1 MSAILRDAEGHPLG
15 IPVQLSKNWHG
26 RSGDN
31 PYEGTWFH
39 GFTQLRLPAET
50 TVDVELTLAFAHWG
64 GVPAASHAQLCLIGW
79 GANQLWDES
88 AMGSWGESICY
99 EPDQI
104 QAGCSMLDV
113 RPLMVTS
120 MGNDPAWGWT
130 NNVGGG
136 DFFRL
141 FDRSGRRVPH
151 GRMKTAYERQ
161 GPCLTEVTYAGQV
174 GEGIEHAET
183 VRLARTDDI
192 VRGVYS
198 VRMDVKQPVD
208 FSRLVLFQIGADT
221 YSYTGERKMAVG
233 NVTGLVREWDTQW
246 GGDIY
251 RTQPLEC
258 TGMVPWVSLHEAVR
272 RPRADKGAWANRGIV
287 IREWRAR
294 LGGKDAQPWVAE
306 RGAVVGGT
314 ATSTIDIVPPPDV
327 TQLVAGDFVEATIEH
342 LVLPQAAADY
352 YGPNEPL
359 RAALAT
365 MHDSWRLVHR
375 EAVGNTRRVEVRK
388 GRLIR
393 LHPDVRVAAED
404 GRAEFTIAGG
414 LGYVPITITGLPTYR
429 GGGFTID
436 GIPCDQAVH
445 GNDFWQT
452 DFDPET
458 GTWSQTVTVP
468 LSESVDHTIRF
479 GATVP

>member
-1 MSAILRDAEGHPLG
+1 
-15 IPVQLSKNWHG
+15 
-26 RSGDN
+26 
-31 PYEGTWFH
+31 
-39 GFTQLRLPAET
+39 
-50 TVDVELTLAFAHWG
+50 
-64 GVPAASHAQLCLIGW
+64 
-79 GANQLWDES
+79 
-88 AMGSWGESICY
+88 
-99 EPDQI
+99 
-104 QAGCSMLDV
+104 
-113 RPLMVTS
+113 MVTS
-120 MGNDPAWGWT
+120 MGNDRAWGWT

-141 FDRSGRRVPH
+141 FDRAGLRVSH
-151 GRMKTAYERQ
+151 GRMKTAYEKQ
-161 GPCLTEVTYAGQV
+161 GPCLTEVTYAGEV
-174 GEGIEHAET
+174 GAGIEHAET
-183 VRLARTDDI
+183 VSLARTDDI

-198 VRMDVKQPVD
+198 IRMDVKQPLD
-208 FSRLVLFQIGADT
+208 FSRLVLFQIGADS

-233 NVTGLVREWDTQW
+233 DVTGLVREWDTQW
-246 GGDIY
+246 GGDVY

-258 TGMVPWVSLHEAVR
+258 TGAVPWVSLHGAVR
-272 RPRADKGAWANRGIV
+272 RPGAERGAWANRGVV

-294 LGGKDAQPWVAE
+294 LGGKDARPWVAE

-314 ATSTIDIVPPPDV
+314 ATSTLDIVPPPDV

-365 MHDSWRLVHR
+365 MQDSWRLVHR
-375 EAVGNTRRVEVRK
+375 EAVKNARRVEVRK
-388 GRLIR
+388 GRLER

-404 GRAEFTIAGG
+404 GRAEFTITGG
-414 LGYVPITITGLPTYR
+414 LGYVPITVTGLPTHR
-429 GGGFTID
+429 GVFMVD
-436 GIPCDQAVH
+436 GVPCDQAVH

-468 LSESVDHTIRF
+468 LPEVADHTIRF
-479 GATVP
+479 AVPRSKRL